1 VREVAESE
9 GVAAE
14 DFEASV
20 DGSAAVVAAT
30 VSESVPTQPCVA
42 ELHSAV
48 VSGCWDRAAELCA
61 RVASADEGHRG
72 LIAKVHRQIGLHRE
86 AARVVASGCAAP
98 APNIRRR
105 RAEELDSPLAWLMR
119 CSFAAIDGRRADA
132 EAALRASIAANRP
145 EPGAAISWCDGD
157 SALHGEPPASPVQL
171 IGLVR
176 PSGRDEF
183 TIGEA
188 GSSHVKRV
196 AAGGCPAPRGTPVQ
210 VTGRWHH
217 DGQPFECASVAVLG
231 EVPDYA
237 AVCAAVTDLC
247 ALAGV
252 ATRTQ
257 CRPAPDSEI
266 DPSVLQARARRR
278 EGESNLAFTA
288 AVILEEALAGS
299 KLSLDTLARVHAL
312 AVGPTCAH
320 AGQLRIKPAG
330 IRLRGVVTFRAPPVQ
345 EARSQTCSYLRD
357 LSTELQAPESARH
370 PAALSAEAVA
380 RLTSSHP
387 FADGNGRV
395 ARAVAAWLLIRAGF
409 RQRSSASLGVYL
421 EARLDEQFSTLRNVQ
436 ANPWGW
442 HQLFYDAVLATFTR

>member
-1 VREVAESE
+1 MAESE

-14 DFEASV
+14 GFEASA
-20 DGSAAVVAAT
+20 DGSAAAAAT
-30 VSESVPTQPCVA
+30 VSESVPAQPGVA

-61 RVASADEGHRG
+61 RVAPAGDGHRE
-72 LIAKVHRQIGLHRE
+72 LLAKVHRQIGLHRE
-86 AARVVASGCAAP
+86 AARVVASECAAP
-98 APNIRRR
+98 APGIPRRR
-105 RAEELDSPLAWLMR
+105 VEEPDSPLAWLMR

-132 EAALRASIAANRP
+132 EAALCASIAANRP

-157 SALHGEPPASPVQL
+157 SALDGEPPASPVQL

-188 GSSHVKRV
+188 GSSHVTRV

-210 VTGRWHH
+210 VTGRWHS
-217 DGQPFECASVAVLG
+217 DGQPFECESVAVLG
-231 EVPDYA
+231 EVPDYP

-247 ALAGV
+247 ALSGV
-252 ATRTQ
+252 PAKTQ
-257 CRPAPDSEI
+257 WRLPLDSEI
-266 DPSVLQARARRR
+266 DPGVLQARARRR
-278 EGESNLAFTA
+278 EGEPNLASTA
-288 AVILEEALAGS
+288 AEILEEALARS
-299 KLSLDTLARVHAL
+299 QLSLDTLARVHAL
-312 AVGPTCAH
+312 AVGPTSAG

-330 IRLRGVVTFRAPPVQ
+330 IRLRGAVTFRAPPAH
-345 EARSQTCSYLRD
+345 EARNQTFSYLRD

-370 PAALSAEAVA
+370 PAALGAEAVA

-395 ARAVAAWLLIRAGF
+395 ARAVAAWLLLRAGF
-409 RQRSSASLGVYL
+409 RQRGNASLGVYL
-421 EARLDEQFSTLRNVQ
+421 EARLDEQFSALRNVQ
-436 ANPWGW
+436 ASPWGW
-442 HQLFYDAVLATFTR
+442 HQLFCDAVLATFAR